1 MTVILCE
8 VLLFPKDSI
17 KLPPTVRNTTNT
29 PLSLTNPSPMQPKMA
44 CKGTPKETIT
54 SDNTSLVEGQD
65 LGEAR
70 RLWRDCASSESR
82 LSMMTKLISL
92 KVGFNDVEIFSLGL
106 IYNSK
111 TIENEDALVRKDE
124 KVVRAAMEFK
134 RADEIRNRR
143 KLMLMKK
150 QWRERE

>member
-1 MTVILCE
+1 M
-8 VLLFPKDSI
+8 
-17 KLPPTVRNTTNT
+17 
-29 PLSLTNPSPMQPKMA
+29 MA
-44 CKGTPKETIT
+44 
-54 SDNTSLVEGQD
+54 
-65 LGEAR
+65 
-70 RLWRDCASSESR
+70 
-82 LSMMTKLISL
+82 KLISL

-134 RADEIRNRR
+134 RPDEIRNRR